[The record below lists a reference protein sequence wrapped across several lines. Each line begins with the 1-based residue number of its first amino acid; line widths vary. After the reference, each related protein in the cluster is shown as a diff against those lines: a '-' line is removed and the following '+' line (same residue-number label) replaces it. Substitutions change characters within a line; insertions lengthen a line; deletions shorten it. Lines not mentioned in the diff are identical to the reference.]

1 MKNMKD
7 RCEAVFFF
15 MLEKHMF
22 FYAELFPRR
31 NSLLFCDEKI
41 SF

>member
-22 FYAELFPRR
+22 FMLTFPRR